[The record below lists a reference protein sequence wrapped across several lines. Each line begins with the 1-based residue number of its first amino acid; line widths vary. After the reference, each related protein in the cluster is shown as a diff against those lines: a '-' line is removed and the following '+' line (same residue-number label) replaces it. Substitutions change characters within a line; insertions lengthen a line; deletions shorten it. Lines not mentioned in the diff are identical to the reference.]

1 MAVSAVQQAINDIDL
16 LSRIEDMD
24 ELLATRVKRED
35 KRQHKVGR
43 SAIIHSWGEHE
54 TFALAVK
61 QELDSSIAAED
72 FDTTAQVTP
81 IEFDEDGPSVK
92 INLIL
97 INFFLTSSDLKNRFH
112 KDLQKIW
119 IEGKLLVTLRKT
131 WNIRLVAEDQFAL

>member
-72 FDTTAQVTP
+72 FDTTAQVTS
-81 IEFDEDGPSVK
+81 IEFDEDGPSVM
-92 INLIL
+92 IE
-97 INFFLTSSDLKNRFH
+97 TSF
-112 KDLQKIW
+112 
-119 IEGKLLVTLRKT
+119 
-131 WNIRLVAEDQFAL
+131 